1 MKRIANFHTKI
12 KGLNHEKK
20 LRFEYFLFM
29 EQMST
34 CLLKRYERMQEDKMV
49 YVGSDWYVYELE
61 GQLCDLIYIWQRF
74 EVPLNKLMAQ

>member
-1 MKRIANFHTKI
+1 
-12 KGLNHEKK
+12 
-20 LRFEYFLFM
+20 M